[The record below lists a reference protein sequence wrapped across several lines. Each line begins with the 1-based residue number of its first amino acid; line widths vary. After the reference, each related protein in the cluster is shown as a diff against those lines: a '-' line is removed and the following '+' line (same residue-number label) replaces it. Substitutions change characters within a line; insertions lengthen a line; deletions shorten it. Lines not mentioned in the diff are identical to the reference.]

1 MKKKFSFALLFF
13 FLGSLVV
20 AYVIYFA
27 SKETTRTRK
36 IDNEIEGLKQE
47 AEKIKE
53 DNDALKD
60 KIAYF
65 ETNEFKERVAKEKL
79 NLKKENENVVAI
91 KQNPVAIEEKSPII
105 SINKSETEDDNSEEY
120 VKWWNFFF
128 GY

>member
-1 MKKKFSFALLFF
+1 MKKKISFALLFF

-27 SKETTRTRK
+27 SKETGRTRK
-36 IDNEIEGLKQE
+36 INDEIEALKQE
-47 AEKIKE
+47 AEKMKA
-53 DNDALKD
+53 DNDVLRD

-91 KQNPVAIEEKSPII
+91 KQSPAVVQEENPVNLNNGVNIEKE
-105 SINKSETEDDNSEEY
+105 EEREY